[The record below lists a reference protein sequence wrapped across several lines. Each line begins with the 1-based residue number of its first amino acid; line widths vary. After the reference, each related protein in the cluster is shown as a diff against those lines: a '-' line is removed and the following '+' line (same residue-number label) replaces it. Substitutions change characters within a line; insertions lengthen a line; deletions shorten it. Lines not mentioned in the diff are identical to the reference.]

1 MSEKQIA
8 YGQTVEMVQI
18 FQVQNEKNMHTISWD
33 TFLQSTFALG
43 FELGFHK
50 QFVGHGAKRTS
61 NVNEEEV
68 ILFHKEKGLIIYAET
83 FGGRNMGRAVIYGEV
98 KGKLRGKENL
108 TKYFSKMKTGDGIIA
123 FAMRVSKNFQKFGQI
138 LEKMFQNFTFV
149 ENWEIGFETNFL
161 NYEEREHHQS
171 NTQITEQKIQESCP
185 EVRRII
191 YGN

>member
-1 MSEKQIA
+1 MSEKQVA

-18 FQVQNEKNMHTISWD
+18 FQAQNEKNMHTISWD

-43 FELGFHK
+43 FEPGLHK

-123 FAMRVSKNFQKFGQI
+123 FAMRVSKNFQEFGQI